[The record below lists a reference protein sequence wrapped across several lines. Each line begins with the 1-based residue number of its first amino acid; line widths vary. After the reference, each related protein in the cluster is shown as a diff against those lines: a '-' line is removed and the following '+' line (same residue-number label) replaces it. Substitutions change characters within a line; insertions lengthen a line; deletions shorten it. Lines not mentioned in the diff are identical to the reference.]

1 VSNYLGDYA
10 TSTTIYNKFTTYR
23 PSTGAPFTLAGSPAL
38 SVYKDNSTT
47 QSTAGVTLTA
57 DFDSITGL
65 NHWAVDTSA
74 DGTFYS
80 TGSSFDVV
88 ITTGT
93 VDSISAVGSVVG
105 SFTLN
110 KVSALRPTTAGR
122 RLDVNVAG
130 EAGIDWANIGG
141 QTTIQNLSAT
151 TFSTSQA
158 VASVTGAVGS
168 VTGSV
173 GSVTATVSADV
184 VSVSGDSAAAD
195 NIERWFDGTVGFGTS
210 GSVITGSLSGSVGS
224 IGTDGITAASIAAS
238 ALDDKGNWLKPT
250 VAGRTLDV
258 TATGAAGIDWGNVED
273 QGALVDLTQTSVF
286 QVTDANVSAIDN
298 GVITASKFAASAL
311 DAVWSTASRTLTAA
325 TNITS
330 TGGSVPIT
338 AGGLVSGD
346 ITAIS
351 TDTTA
356 ADNLERWYDGTVG
369 FSTSGSV
376 ITGSLSGAVGSITG
390 ITFPA
395 NFSAMDIN
403 ATGGVGIDWGNVQ
416 NPSTLVDLTQ
426 TFIAQVADVGGSVVI
441 DGTSVTAI
449 WANATRTLT
458 AGTNIVLA
466 KGVGVTGFNDLSA
479 AQVNTEV
486 DTGLADVGLTTTV
499 TGRIDAAVSSRM
511 ATYTQ
516 PTGFLAATF
525 PSTVASPTNIT
536 SATGVALSTAGNEA
550 VADTTLRRTMANVEA
565 SASGDTL
572 ALSSIYGFVQMAQE
586 SAVSGTTLTVKKT
599 DGTTTLG
606 TKTVTTD
613 AGADP
618 ITGVS

>member
-23 PSTGAPFTLAGSPAL
+23 PSTGAPFTLAGTPAL

-57 DFDSITGL
+57 DFDSVTGL

-151 TFSTSQA
+151 TFSTSQV

-224 IGTDGITAASIAAS
+224 IGTDGITAASIATS

-258 TATGAAGIDWGNVED
+258 TLTGAAGIDWGNVEN
-273 QGALVDLTQTSVF
+273 QGTLVDLTNTSIL
-286 QVTDANVSAIDN
+286 QVQDPVSVSDI
-298 GVITASKFAASAL
+298 
-311 DAVWSTASRTLTAA
+311 DAVALGQIWSHTIRTVTAA

-330 TGGSVPIT
+330 TGGSIPIT

-346 ITAIS
+346 VTAIS

-356 ADNLERWYDGTVG
+356 ADNLERWFDGTVG
-369 FSTSGSV
+369 FGTSGSV

-390 ITFPA
+390 VTFPT
-395 NFSAMDIN
+395 NFGTLVITASGVIN
-403 ATGGVGIDWGNVQ
+403 ANLEEIKEA
-416 NPSTLVDLTQ
+416 SLTQ
-426 TFIAQVADVGGSVVI
+426 SGLGQLA
-441 DGTSVTAI
+441 TSFSHMFDTNTPVLTVESFNQTGDSFSRLGLNGAG
-449 WANATRTLT
+449 LT
-458 AGTNIVLA
+458 ALG
-466 KGVGVTGFNDLSA
+466 
-479 AQVNTEV
+479 
-486 DTGLADVGLTTTV
+486 DTRIANLDTT
-499 TGRIDAAVSSRM
+499 VSSRM
-511 ATYTQ
+511 ATYSQ

-525 PSTVASPTNIT
+525 PATVASPTNIT
-536 SATGVALSTAGNEA
+536 SATGVSLSTAGNEA

-565 SASGDTL
+565 SSSGDTL

-606 TKTVTTD
+606 TKTVATD
-613 AGADP
+613 AGAEP
-618 ITGVS
+618 IVGVS